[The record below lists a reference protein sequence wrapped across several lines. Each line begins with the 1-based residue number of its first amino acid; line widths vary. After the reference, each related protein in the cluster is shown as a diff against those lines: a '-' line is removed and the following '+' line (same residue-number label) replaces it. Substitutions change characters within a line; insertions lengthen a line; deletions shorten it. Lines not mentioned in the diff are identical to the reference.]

1 MKVGFNVS
9 FAIIA
14 LPIGLQLRKIFLI
27 EKNEPKRSEIID
39 KISEIIDKIS
49 DDMFKR
55 IWAKTR
61 QFTHE
66 SNGKEMVEFQ
76 YGFFRFVLQKSAK

>member
-1 MKVGFNVS
+1 LKVDFNVS

-14 LPIGLQLRKIFLI
+14 LPIGLQLRKILLI
-27 EKNEPKRSEIID
+27 EKNEPKR
-39 KISEIIDKIS
+39 SEIIDKIS

>member
-27 EKNEPKRSEIID
+27 EKNEPKR
-39 KISEIIDKIS
+39 SEIIDKIS

>member
-1 MKVGFNVS
+1 MKVDFNVS

-14 LPIGLQLRKIFLI
+14 LPIGLQLRKILLI
-27 EKNEPKRSEIID
+27 EKNEPKR
-39 KISEIIDKIS
+39 SEIIDKIS

>member
-1 MKVGFNVS
+1 MKEGFNVS
-9 FAIIA
+9 FAIIV
-14 LPIGLQLRKIFLI
+14 LPIGLQLRKILLI
-27 EKNEPKRSEIID
+27 EKNEPKR
-39 KISEIIDKIS
+39 SEIIDKIS

>member
-1 MKVGFNVS
+1 MSVLGFNLS

-14 LPIGLQLRKIFLI
+14 LPIGLQSRKKFLI
-27 EKNEPKRSEIID
+27 EKNEPKRSEIMN
-39 KISEIIDKIS
+39 KIS

-55 IWAKTR
+55 ILAKTR

-66 SNGKEMVEFQ
+66 TNGKEMVEFQ

>member
-1 MKVGFNVS
+1 
-9 FAIIA
+9 
-14 LPIGLQLRKIFLI
+14 LQSRKKFLI
-27 EKNEPKRSEIID
+27 EKNEPKRSEIMN
-39 KISEIIDKIS
+39 KIS

-55 IWAKTR
+55 ILAKTR
-61 QFTHE
+61 PFIHE

>member
-1 MKVGFNVS
+1 LKVGFNVS

-27 EKNEPKRSEIID
+27 EKNEPKR
-39 KISEIIDKIS
+39 SEIIDKIS

>member
-1 MKVGFNVS
+1 LKEGFNVS
-9 FAIIA
+9 FAIIV
-14 LPIGLQLRKIFLI
+14 LPIGLQLRKILLI
-27 EKNEPKRSEIID
+27 EKNEPKR
-39 KISEIIDKIS
+39 SEIIDKIS